1 MRGTSMYYEDAKK
14 KLMSILRQKGAPTIF
29 MTVSCAEY
37 KWKELV
43 RQILETGILTPKYI
57 CKTAISNMQKTFN

>member
-43 RQILETGILTPKYI
+43 RQILETGILTLKYI
-57 CKTAISNMQKTFN
+57 CKTAISNMQKQFN

>member
-43 RQILETGILTPKYI
+43 RQILETGILTP
-57 CKTAISNMQKTFN
+57 